1 MTHLSPKFG
10 PYGGQYVPETLM
22 PALEA
27 LTAEFE
33 RAIQDPQFQ
42 SELNGLLA
50 DYAGRPTPVSFAARL
65 SAHLGGARIYLKRE
79 DLAHT
84 GAHKINNALGQALL
98 ARRMGK
104 RRIIAETGAGQH
116 GVASATVAALLGLE
130 CAVYMG
136 EVDMARQQPNVFR
149 MRLLGAEVR
158 PVASGSR
165 TLKDAVNEAIRDWVT
180 NVETTHYLLGSALG
194 PHPYPTMVREFQ
206 KVIGDEARAQILAQ
220 AGRLPDACVACV
232 GGGSNAIGL
241 FTAFLADQAVQLI
254 GVEAGGEGIATGRH
268 AARFADPARG
278 RLGVLHGTRTFV
290 LQTPDGQIA
299 DTHSISAGLDY
310 AAVGPEHSRLRD
322 VGRAEYTT
330 ATDTEA
336 LEAFSLLCKLEGIIP
351 ALESA
356 HAVAEAVRR
365 APKMGKDEILLICL
379 SGRGDKDLDTVTPLL
394 TSPHLVS
401 PNEGEAG
408 KGARR
413 PHAA

>member
-1 MTHLSPKFG
+1 MNHFSSKFG

-22 PALEA
+22 PALEE

-33 RAIQDPQFQ
+33 RARRDPQFQ
-42 SELNGLLA
+42 SELNALLA

-65 SAHLGGARIYLKRE
+65 SDHLGGARIYLKRE

-130 CAVYMG
+130 CMVYMG
-136 EVDMARQQPNVFR
+136 EVDMARQQPNVVR

-206 KVIGDEARAQILAQ
+206 KVIGIEARAQMLAKT
-220 AGRLPDACVACV
+220 GRLPDECIACV

-241 FTAFLADQAVQLI
+241 FTAFLGDAGVRLI

-278 RLGVLHGTRTFV
+278 RPGVLHGAHTYV
-290 LQTPDGQIA
+290 LQTSDGQIA
-299 DTHSISAGLDY
+299 ETHSVSAGLDY

-322 VGRAEYTT
+322 LGRAEYTT
-330 ATDTEA
+330 ATDAEA
-336 LEAFSLLCKLEGIIP
+336 LEAFSLLSKLEGIIP

-365 APKMGKDEILLICL
+365 APRMTTDMIILICL
-379 SGRGDKDLDTVTPLL
+379 SGRGDKDLDAVTPLL
-394 TSPHLVS
+394 SSHRLEKL
-401 PNEGEAG
+401 NGGKQGEG
-408 KGARR
+408 
-413 PHAA
+413 

>member
-27 LTAEFE
+27 LTTEFE
-33 RAIQDPQFQ
+33 RAQSDPQFH

-50 DYAGRPTPVSFAARL
+50 DYAGRPTPVTFAARL
-65 SAHLGGARIYLKRE
+65 SGHLGGARIYLKRE

-180 NVETTHYLLGSALG
+180 NVDTTHYLLGSALG

-206 KVIGDEARAQILAQ
+206 KVIGIEARAQMMAKL
-220 AGRLPDACVACV
+220 GRLPDECIACV

-241 FTAFLADQAVQLI
+241 FTAFRGDPSVRLI
-254 GVEAGGEGIATGRH
+254 GVEAGGEGIASGRH

-278 RLGVLHGTRTFV
+278 RLGVLHGTRTYV

-299 DTHSISAGLDY
+299 ETHSISAGLDY

-330 ATDTEA
+330 ATDAEA

-356 HAVAEAVRR
+356 HAIAGAIHR
-365 APKMGKDEILLICL
+365 APLLGKDKNILVCL

-394 TSPHLVS
+394 SSPHS
-401 PNEGEAG
+401 EKSNGG
-408 KGARR
+408 R
-413 PHAA
+413 PERG

>member
-1 MTHLSPKFG
+1 MTLLSTKFG
-10 PYGGQYVPETLM
+10 AYGGQYVPETLM

-33 RAIQDPQFQ
+33 RARHDEQFQ
-42 SELNGLLA
+42 SELNSLLA
-50 DYAGRPTPVSFAARL
+50 DYAGRPTPVTLAARL

-130 CAVYMG
+130 CVVYMG

-149 MRLLGAEVR
+149 MQLLGAEVR

-194 PHPYPTMVREFQ
+194 PHPYPAMVREFQ
-206 KVIGDEARAQILAQ
+206 KVIGNEARAQMLAKI
-220 AGRLPDACVACV
+220 GLLPDVCIACV

-241 FTAFLADQAVQLI
+241 FSAFLEDSAVKLI

-268 AARFADPARG
+268 AARFADPSRG

-310 AAVGPEHSRLRD
+310 AAVGPEHSYLREL
-322 VGRAEYTT
+322 GRAEYTF
-330 ATDTEA
+330 ATDAEA

-351 ALESA
+351 ALESS
-356 HAVAEAVRR
+356 HAVAEAIRR
-365 APKMGKDEILLICL
+365 APKMGKDKNILICL
-379 SGRGDKDLDTVTPLL
+379 SGRGDKDLDTVTKYL
-394 TSPHLVS
+394 T
-401 PNEGEAG
+401 
-408 KGARR
+408 
-413 PHAA
+413 